1 MSSLHFS
8 RKLETVS
15 ESDSESEYKSDSE
28 MSEIKDNIIISSES
42 DHDISS
48 SYSSDNT
55 ITNTQETLNTSIL
68 KSSLQLNHNSNSN
81 SNSNSNNNSNSDHFN
96 FKMGIYVPYI
106 TEKHLRLYSTGQGII
121 FDKNYENKIKHF
133 ITRYFTLNYGEIRRV
148 DVVKRSNAKGTF
160 YSAFVHFVGW
170 LYNEETVKLQYQLN
184 NNIQSKFSWYFP
196 NNDGW
201 FWYLRKHNNPEQY
214 NNPEHLLSVIKKQEQ
229 QINDLS
235 NQLSQINNV
244 ILNQE
249 LPRKKQRN

>member
-8 RKLETVS
+8 RKHEPVS
-15 ESDSESEYKSDSE
+15 ETDSESEYKSDSE

-48 SYSSDNT
+48 SYSSDNS
-55 ITNTQETLNTSIL
+55 ITDTQETMKTSIL
-68 KSSLQLNHNSNSN
+68 QSSLQLNSNSN
-81 SNSNSNNNSNSDHFN
+81 SNSNIDHFN

-106 TEKHLRLYSTGQGII
+106 TEKHLRLYSTGQGFI
-121 FDKNYENKIKHF
+121 FEKNYENKIKHF
-133 ITRYFTLNYGEIRRV
+133 ITRYFTQNYGEIRRV

-184 NNIQSKFSWYFP
+184 NNIQSKFSLYFP